1 MLIFPIPREEGRCLR
16 TLTWRS
22 GGDRKI
28 ALVGYNGA
36 GKSTLIKL
44 IMRLYDPDSGEITRN
59 NEDIRSLDLA
69 GYRSQIGAVFQDY
82 KIYAAS
88 LRENVVMDCVP
99 WIKGTYE
106 VENRYMTHVYL
117 TDRN

>member
-1 MLIFPIPREEGRCLR
+1 MLKDINMEIRRGQ
-16 TLTWRS
+16 
-22 GGDRKI
+22 KI

-99 WIKGTYE
+99 WIKRKPMRWK
-106 VENRYMTHVYL
+106 NRCMTHVL
-117 TDRN
+117 PSPTEN